1 MLPASRDAS
10 QRPTPT
16 PVKPVRRT
24 SSPRVWWLT
33 PWTISRALRTH
44 RTNRDD
50 PLDCPAQ
57 AKPRTPPRLGTW
69 TDAGVSDAALP
80 RGHSGP
86 TTERR
91 SAVRYVGAPERGA
104 QVATTVCRDG
114 ETTRHRGGFVNLGCQ
129 PYWQYRAVWCRIASR
144 PRDQGKAR
152 FWSFALNGK
161 RTQRIRASGLRLG
174 WLKRWEPRCAR

>member
-1 MLPASRDAS
+1 MMLPASRDAS

-80 RGHSGP
+80 RGHSG
-86 TTERR
+86 RQR
-91 SAVRYVGAPERGA
+91 KGAP
-104 QVATTVCRDG
+104 
-114 ETTRHRGGFVNLGCQ
+114 
-129 PYWQYRAVWCRIASR
+129 PYDTSER
-144 PRDQGKAR
+144 PRG
-152 FWSFALNGK
+152 
-161 RTQRIRASGLRLG
+161 GLRLRLQSVATAKPPGIEAVSSTSVASRTGSIGQYGAGSQVAHEIRAKQDSGASLSTASGRNESERVDSG
-174 WLKRWEPRCAR
+174 WAGSRGGSLG